1 MTTDCERVTERAEE
15 LALGL
20 VDEPD
25 RGDLL
30 AHVDACPR
38 CRAVLDELAA
48 VADRLA
54 LTASEAEPPPGFEAR
69 AVAAM
74 GGTDARATAVGSK
87 RPGRRPTLLV
97 ATAVLVVL
105 AAIGGVL
112 IGRGTATSDQR
123 GSALDGIGVDQLA
136 AAPLRSANGERV
148 GDAMILGGSPPSL
161 WMSLPD
167 ATPGEHYRCE
177 VVLADGSR
185 HVVGEWSP
193 RGRSRTWSVE
203 LDPTSARATEL
214 RVSDDGGSDVAV
226 AQLR

>member
-1 MTTDCERVTERAEE
+1 MTTDCERVAERAEE

-38 CRAVLDELAA
+38 CRALLDELAA
-48 VADRLA
+48 VADGLA
-54 LTASEAEPPPGFEAR
+54 LVASEAEPPPGFEAR

-74 GGTDARATAVGSK
+74 AGTDAVDIAVGRRRS
-87 RPGRRPTLLV
+87 GRGPTLLV
-97 ATAVLVVL
+97 AAAALVVL
-105 AAIGGVL
+105 AMLGGVL
-112 IGRGTATSDQR
+112 AGRSTTTSDQR
-123 GSALDGIGVDQLA
+123 GATLDRIGVDHLA
-136 AAPLRSANGERV
+136 AAPLRSANGDHV
-148 GDAMILGGSPPSL
+148 GSAMVIGGSPPSL

-167 ATPGEHYRCE
+167 AKAGEHYQCV
-177 VVLADGSR
+177 VVLADGSL

-193 RGRSRTWSVE
+193 RGQSRTWSVE
-203 LDPTSARATEL
+203 LDAASADATEL
-214 RVSDDGGSDVAV
+214 RVSDDEGSDVAV